1 MRLSSIKMKI
11 KLALIQADLVWENP
25 KENLK
30 SFDKQ
35 LANLAT
41 DTEIV
46 ILPEVFATGFTMD
59 ISKFNHSIGVEAL
72 SWLKQ
77 KASEFN
83 KIFVG
88 SFLIKENGNYYNR
101 MYWVRPDSSFDYYDK
116 RHLFQM
122 GGEHK
127 VITAGEKRTIVDYKG
142 VKFMFQICYD
152 LRFPIFAR
160 NKFNKQTNT
169 HDYDVLLYVANWPES
184 RKDTYN
190 TLLKA
195 RAIENQAYVVWV
207 NRIGTD
213 GHNIVF
219 SGDSQIVSPY
229 GKVTEKMQAHKA
241 GILYS
246 ELDLQ
251 DLQDFRASYKIGLD
265 WD

>member
-1 MRLSSIKMKI
+1 MKI

-30 SFDKQ
+30 LFDKQ

-59 ISKFNHSIGVEAL
+59 IAKFGDNIGVDAFN
-72 SWLKQ
+72 WLKQ
-77 KASEFN
+77 KAKTLN
-83 KIFVG
+83 KILVG
-88 SFLIKENGNYYNR
+88 SILIKESGNHYNR
-101 MYWVRPDSSFDYYDK
+101 MYWMRPNGSFEYYDK

-127 VITAGEKRTIVDYKG
+127 VMTAGDKRVIVAYKG

-152 LRFPIFAR
+152 LRFPSFVR
-160 NKFNKQTNT
+160 NKYDKQTNT
-169 HDYDVLLYVANWPES
+169 HNYDVLLYISNWPES

-207 NRIGTD
+207 NRIGID
-213 GHNIVF
+213 GHNVVF
-219 SGDSQIVSPY
+219 SGDSQVVSPY
-229 GKVTEKMQAHKA
+229 GEVTAQIQAHQE

-246 ELDLQ
+246 EIDMQ
-251 DLQDFRASYKIGLD
+251 ELQDFRASYKVGLD